1 MATRSVMHHVPD
13 VFQRVAA
20 PCAYFGTCGGCAIQD
35 LAYDDQL
42 ALKRDRLQR
51 ALAPLGPMPKIELIG
66 LDEPWRY
73 RNKAEFTF
81 GERDGSM
88 VLGYHQARSF
98 SRIVDL
104 NDCLLMPAPAMA
116 AVRCALELAQQ
127 TGLPS
132 YQPRTHQGFFR
143 YLVVRYSHT
152 THTMMLCLMTTPG
165 LRETV
170 EAMGQAVMARHP
182 EVVSFYWGVTSKW
195 ADIAVPDEL
204 HLLCGTAHLEDQLG
218 PFRLRLH
225 PLSFLQPTSVQAARM
240 YERLAQALA
249 AVSPAVAWDLYCG
262 LGLVGFYL
270 SRCARQV
277 YAIDSEPH
285 HVEGAVV
292 NALLNGI
299 RNISFHV
306 GRVETLLQDL
316 SLIHI

>member
-1 MATRSVMHHVPD
+1 
-13 VFQRVAA
+13 
-20 PCAYFGTCGGCAIQD
+20 
-35 LAYDDQL
+35 
-42 ALKRDRLQR
+42 
-51 ALAPLGPMPKIELIG
+51 
-66 LDEPWRY
+66 
-73 RNKAEFTF
+73 
-81 GERDGSM
+81 M

-132 YQPRTHQGFFR
+132 YHPRTHQGFFR

-204 HLLCGTAHLEDQLG
+204 YLLCGTAHLEDQLG

-306 GRVETLLQDL
+306 GRVETLLQDRQFWLKTAKPDVIAVDPPRAGLHLQAISSLLAARPVRIAYFSCNAPSLVRDL
-316 SLIHI
+316 SVLLRSFPRYRVAEVTAFDMFPQTNHVETFVLLERQG